1 MKRTVW
7 ILLAAIAV
15 VAGVYIAADLL
26 GNGML
31 REFLS
36 EQFFYMEEYTDT
48 TGILHQY
55 LSPNWYRIKQLFF
68 LLTALVVVI
77 CIVCVRTQSSRVA
90 MKHRAEIE
98 KAMETALHQFL
109 EDRDFYL
116 PEGFGNIEALLLQI
130 RAKEQKQLAMLEKQ
144 TRQKHDLISY
154 LAHDMKTPLASVIGY
169 LNLLNDVSDVPKA
182 QRDTYIR
189 ITLDKAERLEQLID
203 EFFDITRFNL
213 HDIVVSRGRIAL
225 DFLLEQLIDEFFD
238 ITRFNLHDI
247 VVSRGRIALDF
258 LLEQLKEQFYPTLL
272 AQHKELKLDIAEGS
286 VCYGDADKL
295 ARAFNNVLKN
305 AISYSYPNTV
315 IRVAVK
321 QEAEHILLEF
331 HNQGDEIPEQKLE
344 MIFEKFFR
352 LDKARSTASGGAG
365 LGLAIAKE
373 IVEAHGGSI
382 YADSNME
389 ETVFY
394 IKLPMPATD
403 TELQSA

>member
-15 VAGVYIAADLL
+15 VAGVYLATDLL

-55 LSPNWYRIKQLFF
+55 LSPNWYRIKQLLF

-116 PEGFGNIEALLLQI
+116 SEGFGNIEALLLQI

-189 ITLDKAERLEQLID
+189 ITLDKAER
-203 EFFDITRFNL
+203 
-213 HDIVVSRGRIAL
+213 
-225 DFLLEQLIDEFFD
+225 LEQLIDEFFD

>member
-15 VAGVYIAADLL
+15 VAGVYLAADLL

-55 LSPNWYRIKQLFF
+55 LSPNWYRIKQLLF

-189 ITLDKAERLEQLID
+189 ITLDKAER
-203 EFFDITRFNL
+203 
-213 HDIVVSRGRIAL
+213 
-225 DFLLEQLIDEFFD
+225 
-238 ITRFNLHDI
+238 
-247 VVSRGRIALDF
+247 
-258 LLEQLKEQFYPTLL
+258 LEQLKEQFYPTLL

>member
-15 VAGVYIAADLL
+15 VAGVYLAADLL

-55 LSPNWYRIKQLFF
+55 LSPNWYRIKQLLF

-109 EDRDFYL
+109 EERDFYL
-116 PEGFGNIEALLLQI
+116 SEGFGNIEALLLQI

-225 DFLLEQLIDEFFD
+225 DFLLEL
-238 ITRFNLHDI
+238 
-247 VVSRGRIALDF
+247 
-258 LLEQLKEQFYPTLL
+258 
-272 AQHKELKLDIAEGS
+272 
-286 VCYGDADKL
+286 
-295 ARAFNNVLKN
+295 
-305 AISYSYPNTV
+305 
-315 IRVAVK
+315 
-321 QEAEHILLEF
+321 